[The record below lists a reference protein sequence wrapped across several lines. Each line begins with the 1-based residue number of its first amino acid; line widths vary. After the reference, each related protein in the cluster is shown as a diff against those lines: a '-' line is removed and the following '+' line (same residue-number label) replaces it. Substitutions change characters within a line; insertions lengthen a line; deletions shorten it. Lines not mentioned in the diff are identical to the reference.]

1 MGSQNMYKESI
12 SESIPLP
19 SSRYNVNSYKKDVE
33 LIHENIAEILGNLEL
48 DVDCGKGSLLE
59 AISKTYKDVPISGVD
74 SSSDKLKA
82 AKRRLGLIV
91 T

>member
-1 MGSQNMYKESI
+1 MYKESI

-33 LIHENIAEILGNLEL
+33 LIHENIAEILGNLEFRSVL

-59 AISKTYKDVPISGVD
+59 VISKTYKDVLISGVD
-74 SSSDKLKA
+74 SSSDKPKA